1 MNCYK
6 LTIAYD
12 GTDYFGW
19 QEQKDKPSISQVLIK
34 AFDFVFERDVLL
46 LGASRTDAGVHAM
59 GQVARCK
66 TNLAIDSQTLRWA
79 WNNVLPAD
87 IMIRS
92 LKLVNPSFHPYYNVQ
107 QKIYYYHFFLDRP
120 LPFVQRYGWYYPY
133 KINFDILHKALQF
146 FTGIHD
152 FRAFRSAE
160 DFRNESVR
168 TIDSITLTYFKRY
181 NIYRITTR
189 GQKFMRHMIRRI
201 VGASLAVAAKQNGSV
216 DMIKEIMEARDPN
229 HPLPNAPAKGLLLY
243 NIRYDDKGNT

>member
-19 QEQKDKPSISQVLIK
+19 QEQKDKPSISQALIK

-120 LPFVQRYGWYYPY
+120 LPLVQRYGWYYPY
-133 KINFDILHKALQF
+133 KINFDIVLSLFLHA
-146 FTGIHD
+146 
-152 FRAFRSAE
+152 
-160 DFRNESVR
+160 
-168 TIDSITLTYFKRY
+168 
-181 NIYRITTR
+181 
-189 GQKFMRHMIRRI
+189 
-201 VGASLAVAAKQNGSV
+201 
-216 DMIKEIMEARDPN
+216 
-229 HPLPNAPAKGLLLY
+229 
-243 NIRYDDKGNT
+243 